1 MKWRMDMRHLLI
13 FSRWI
18 TLCQMYNR
26 RIQVPFP
33 VLDFMQI
40 FPKPLTIFK
49 ADAVKNVKKV
59 RRIKHWMEKSFL
71 LQPQKSVLNF
81 KTKRKKKMH
90 WWLFTSHTKSVCKE
104 ICILLQLC
112 TLSILPLFQ
121 NYKGQCAFFVL
132 IEL

>member
-1 MKWRMDMRHLLI
+1 MKNGYETSSHI
-13 FSRWI
+13 FAMNNLVSNVQQKNSSSISCTGFHANFSQALDHFQSRCSKKCKESEKNQ
-18 TLCQMYNR
+18 TL
-26 RIQVPFP
+26 
-33 VLDFMQI
+33 DG
-40 FPKPLTIFK
+40 
-49 ADAVKNVKKV
+49 
-59 RRIKHWMEKSFL
+59 KSFL
-71 LQPQKSVLNF
+71 LQPQKNVLNF